1 MYYEVLVRISPGYP
15 SVTGRLHTRYSPV
28 RRSPSVSASWHH
40 AAPRLACVRPVASVH
55 PEPGSNSS
63 LYLFFFFIIPSKRYL
78 TELTSFSLLLLYYT
92 CFFNSF
98 NELFLSLTAAPWP
111 PRFAKVL
118 QRYCLSLLH
127 SKYFSMFFLNYFSM
141 KWKLFLFQIV
151 IAKIFLPLHRTIKV
165 IWNANAISRL

>member
-1 MYYEVLVRISPGYP
+1 MDCIR
-15 SVTGRLHTRYSPV
+15 VTHPCAGRRHRYCYLS
-28 RRSPSVSASWHH
+28 

-78 TELTSFSLLLLYYT
+78 TELTSFSLLFLYYT

-98 NELFLSLTAAPWP
+98 NELLSLTAASWP

-118 QRYCLSLLH
+118 QRYCLSLLQ
-127 SKYFSMFFLNYFSM
+127 SKFFSMFFLNYFSM

>member
-40 AAPRLACVRPVASVH
+40 DAPRLACVRPVASVH

-63 LYLFFFFIIPSKRYL
+63 LYFLLFLYYTFEALPDRIDFFLSYF
-78 TELTSFSLLLLYYT
+78 LYYT

-98 NELFLSLTAAPWP
+98 NELLSPTAAPRP

-118 QRYCLSLLH
+118 QRYCLSHLQ
-127 SKYFSMFFLNYFSM
+127 SKFFSMFF
-141 KWKLFLFQIV
+141 WI
-151 IAKIFLPLHRTIKV
+151 IFL
-165 IWNANAISRL
+165 WNENFFFFRLL